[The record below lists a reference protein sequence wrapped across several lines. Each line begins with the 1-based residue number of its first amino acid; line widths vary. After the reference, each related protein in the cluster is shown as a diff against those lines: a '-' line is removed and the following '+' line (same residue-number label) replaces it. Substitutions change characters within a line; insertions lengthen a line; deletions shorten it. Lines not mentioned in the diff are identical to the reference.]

1 MGSYLCLKYFGMNV
15 LEIKNDLLRLLVE
28 TNDAAL
34 LDMVRNYFKILKKEP
49 VSTEE
54 IEAQELRMIEIG
66 LEQIEKGKVLSNED
80 ARQRIKE
87 FLREKQA

>member
-1 MGSYLCLKYFGMNV
+1 MNV

-49 VSTEE
+49 VSKEE
-54 IEAQELRMIEIG
+54 IDAQELRMIEIG

>member
-1 MGSYLCLKYFGMNV
+1 MNV

>member
-1 MGSYLCLKYFGMNV
+1 MNV

-34 LDMVRNYFKILKKEP
+34 LDMVRNYFKILKKEL
-49 VSTEE
+49 VSKEE
-54 IEAQELRMIEIG
+54 IDAQEMRMIEIG

-80 ARQRIKE
+80 ARQSIKE